1 MPPEEYGDSPVR
13 IVRSRSKSS
22 RGSRNQSLINSAS
35 SGSKERDVK
44 SSIGHRSN
52 YRYNNAASMN
62 MLQKAMQTKKDLNR
76 QLREINHKPK
86 LKFKPVNDNES
97 YNR

>member
-1 MPPEEYGDSPVR
+1 M
-13 IVRSRSKSS
+13 RSRSKSS
-22 RGSRNQSLINSAS
+22 ERSHGGRSLINSVS
-35 SGSKERDVK
+35 SGSKEREVK
-44 SSIGHRSN
+44 SSIGFKSNTN

-76 QLREINHKPK
+76 QLREINHRPK